1 MMQSS
6 FIGEDMEI
14 DQAIMGAEEAL
25 DGDDRPDAATLYAS
39 LVRSQDTAPTER
51 VGGSDSTRVYLR
63 EMGAVPLLNREE
75 EVSLAVR
82 IDTGRQKIC
91 QALAMSPFAVEQ
103 IGQLVARVV
112 SGDINPDDVFQTT
125 GAPDEGTEK
134 GLQRRVQTLKQGN
147 RKLRKLTSNYR
158 RIVRRKGLKPDTLK
172 SREAALREQFIAL
185 ELDFERIEE
194 IAHRIYA
201 AYQLARGITN
211 PENHCLPREEL
222 AFSTRSVPEKRQ
234 PTTED
239 VGGFRAE
246 IEKDSETA
254 GQIADLI
261 RDGLGIVHA
270 AKVEMVEAN
279 LRLVVSIAKNY
290 LNRGLQLLD
299 LIQEGNLGLMRAVEK
314 FDFRRGYKFSTYA
327 TWWIRQAI
335 TRAIADQARTIR
347 VPVNT
352 IETVNRMNRIT
363 QKLVQEFGRE
373 PTIEEISSQMD
384 MPAEKVAI
392 LSRVSQRTISLDSPI
407 TDDGDTTFGDLI
419 QDRSTESPER
429 VATSNIL
436 TAEIEEILR
445 TLTEREE
452 VVLRLRYGLGDGQR
466 HKLEEVGERFGITRE
481 RVRQIE
487 TKAVR
492 KLRHPLRARRLKG
505 FLDRLLDEVS

>member
-1 MMQSS
+1 MQSS
-6 FIGEDMEI
+6 FISEDIEF
-14 DQAIMGAEEAL
+14 DQAISEAEEAL
-25 DGDDRPDAATLYAS
+25 EDDDRPDAAALYAS
-39 LVRSQDTAPTER
+39 MVRNNETPPSER
-51 VGGSDSTRVYLR
+51 MGSNDSTRVYLR
-63 EMGAVPLLNREE
+63 EMGAVPLLTREE

-103 IGQLVARVV
+103 IGRLVRAVHA
-112 SGDINPDDVFQTT
+112 GEMNPDDVFQTT
-125 GAPDEGTEK
+125 GAPDEGTEEGIVRRIKALKK
-134 GLQRRVQTLKQGN
+134 GFV
-147 RKLRKLTSNYR
+147 KLRKLTANYR
-158 RIVRRKGLKPDTLK
+158 RIVNRKGLKPETLEA
-172 SREAALREQFIAL
+172 REKILRETCIGL

-194 IAHRIYA
+194 MAHRIYSGF
-201 AYQLARGITN
+201 QLAHGMTHPDHHGR
-211 PENHCLPREEL
+211 PRDEL
-222 AFSTRSVPEKRQ
+222 AFSTRSVPEKRS
-234 PTTED
+234 PTEGD
-239 VGGFRAE
+239 IEGIRGE
-246 IEKDSETA
+246 IERDPQTTKR
-254 GQIADLI
+254 IADLI
-261 RDGLGIVHA
+261 REGQTIVHA
-270 AKVEMVEAN
+270 AKIEMVEAN

-363 QKLVQEFGRE
+363 QRLVQEFGRE
-373 PTIEEISSQMD
+373 PTIEEISEQME

-392 LSRVSQRTISLDSPI
+392 LSKVSQRTISLDSPI
-407 TDDGDTTFGDLI
+407 TEDGDTTFGDLI

-429 VATSNIL
+429 VATGNIL
-436 TAEIEEILR
+436 TGEIEDILR

-487 TKAVR
+487 TKAIR

-505 FLDRLLDEVS
+505 FLDRLLDEMN